1 MEQRKLSLPTDQ
13 RKALLRNQVTAL
25 LWNGKITTTY
35 ARAKEVSRIAD
46 GIIQLAVDTVL
57 DVKKE
62 IKTGVDKK
70 GKPIDIEVILDGEK
84 RLAARRKIMAQVYD
98 PPETRKADET
108 AVAFRERTQDIR
120 HPLIEK
126 IFNVYAIR
134 YSQRNAELNTTGGGY
149 TRVLK
154 LGARRGDGAEEALI
168 ELV

>member
-1 MEQRKLSLPTDQ
+1 MEQRKLSLPTD
-13 RKALLRNQVTAL
+13 RRDALLRNQVTAL
-25 LWNGKITTTY
+25 LWNEKITTTY

-62 IKTGVDKK
+62 TKKSVDKK
-70 GKPIDIEVILDGEK
+70 GKQIDVEVISDGEK
-84 RLAARRKIMAQVYD
+84 RLAARRKIMAMIYD

-108 AVAFRERTQDIR
+108 AVAFRERTKDIR
-120 HPLIEK
+120 HPLVER

-134 YSQRNAELNTTGGGY
+134 YVQRNRDNNSSGGY

-154 LGARRGDGAEEALI
+154 LGPRRGDGAEEALI

>member
-13 RKALLRNQVTAL
+13 RNALLRSQVTAL
-25 LWNGKITTTY
+25 LWNGKITTTL
-35 ARAKEVSRIAD
+35 ARAKEVQRIAD
-46 GIIQLAVDTVL
+46 GIIQLAIDTVL
-57 DVKKE
+57 DVKKTV
-62 IKTGVDKK
+62 KPGVDKK
-70 GKPIDIEVILDGEK
+70 GKPIEVETILDGEK

-108 AVAFRERTQDIR
+108 APAFRERTKDVQ

-134 YSQRNAELNTTGGGY
+134 YSQRNRDNNCNGGY

-154 LGARRGDGAEEALI
+154 LGARRGDGAEEALV

>member
-1 MEQRKLSLPTDQ
+1 MEQRKLSLPTDR

-25 LWNGKITTTY
+25 LWNEKITTTY

-46 GIIQLAVDTVL
+46 GLIQLAVDTVL

-62 IKTGVDKK
+62 IKHGVDKK
-70 GKPIDIEVILDGEK
+70 GKQIDIETIVDGEK
-84 RLAARRKIMAQVYD
+84 RLAARRKIMEFVYD
-98 PPETRKADET
+98 PPETRKPDET
-108 AVAFRERTQDIR
+108 AVAFRERTKDIQ
-120 HPLIEK
+120 HPLVEK

-134 YSQRNAELNTTGGGY
+134 YSQRNRDNNSSGGY

-154 LGARRGDGAEEALI
+154 LGARRGDAAEEALI

>member
-13 RKALLRNQVTAL
+13 RDALLRNQVTAL

-35 ARAKEVSRIAD
+35 ARAKEVQRIAD

-57 DVKKE
+57 DVKKTT
-62 IKTGVDKK
+62 KTSVDKK
-70 GKPIDIEVILDGEK
+70 GKTVEVETILDGEK
-84 RLAARRKIMAQVYD
+84 RLAARRKIMSIVYD
-98 PPETRKADET
+98 PPETRKPDET
-108 AVAFRERTQDIR
+108 AAAFRERTKDIR
-120 HPLIEK
+120 HPLVEK
-126 IFNVYAIR
+126 IFNVYAIK
-134 YSQRNAELNTTGGGY
+134 YSQRIQDVGTAGGY

>member
-1 MEQRKLSLPTDQ
+1 MEQRKPSLPTDQ
-13 RKALLRNQVTAL
+13 RVALLRSQVTAL
-25 LWNGKITTTY
+25 LWNGKITTTK
-35 ARAKEVSRIAD
+35 ARAKEVQRIAD
-46 GIIQLAVDTVL
+46 GIIQLAVDTVF

-62 IKTGVDKK
+62 VKQGVDKK
-70 GKPIDIEVILDGEK
+70 GKPIEVEVVLDGEK

-98 PPETRKADET
+98 PPEVRKADET
-108 AVAFRERTQDIR
+108 APAFRERTKDIR

-134 YSQRNAELNTTGGGY
+134 YAQRNRDNNCSGGY

-154 LGARRGDGAEEALI
+154 LGPRRGDGAEEALI

>member
-1 MEQRKLSLPTDQ
+1 M
-13 RKALLRNQVTAL
+13 
-25 LWNGKITTTY
+25 WNEKITTTH
-35 ARAKEVSRIAD
+35 ARAKEVSRLAD
-46 GIIQLAVDTVL
+46 KIIQLAVDTVL

-62 IKTGVDKK
+62 VKTSVDKK
-70 GKPIDIEVILDGEK
+70 GKKIEVETILDGEK
-84 RLAARRKIMAQVYD
+84 RLAARRKIMAMVYD

-108 AVAFRERTQDIR
+108 AVAFRERTKDIR

-134 YSQRNAELNTTGGGY
+134 YSQRNRDNNSSGGY

>member
-13 RKALLRNQVTAL
+13 RVALLRSQVTAL
-25 LWNGKITTTY
+25 LWNGKITTTK
-35 ARAKEVSRIAD
+35 ARAKEVQRIAD
-46 GIIQLAVDTVL
+46 GIIQLAVDTVF

-62 IKTGVDKK
+62 VKQGVDKK
-70 GKPIDIEVILDGEK
+70 GKPIEVEVVLDGEK

-98 PPETRKADET
+98 PPEVRKADET
-108 AVAFRERTQDIR
+108 APAFRERTKDIR

-134 YSQRNAELNTTGGGY
+134 YAQRNRDNNCSGGY

-154 LGARRGDGAEEALI
+154 LGPRRGDGAEEALI

>member
-1 MEQRKLSLPTDQ
+1 MEQRKLSCPTD
-13 RKALLRNQVTAL
+13 RRDALLRNQVTAL
-25 LWNGKITTTY
+25 LQNGKITTTL

-46 GIIQLAVDTVL
+46 GIIQLAIDTVL

-62 IKTGVDKK
+62 VKTTVDKK
-70 GKPIDIEVILDGEK
+70 GKAVDVEVILDGAK
-84 RLAARRKIMAQVYD
+84 RLAARRKIMAMIYD
-98 PPETRKADET
+98 PPETKKQGET
-108 AVAFRERTQDIR
+108 GPAFRERTKGVR
-120 HPLIEK
+120 HPLVEK

-134 YSQRNAELNTTGGGY
+134 YAQRNHDNNSSGGY

>member
-13 RKALLRNQVTAL
+13 RMALLRSQVTAL
-25 LWNGKITTTY
+25 LWNGKITTTK
-35 ARAKEVSRIAD
+35 ARAKEVQRIAD
-46 GIIQLAVDTVL
+46 GIIQLAVDTVF

-62 IKTGVDKK
+62 VKQGVDKK
-70 GKPIDIEVILDGEK
+70 GKPIEVEVVLDGEK

-98 PPETRKADET
+98 PPEVRKADET
-108 AVAFRERTQDIR
+108 APAFRERTKDIR

-134 YSQRNAELNTTGGGY
+134 YAQRNRDNNCSGGY

-154 LGARRGDGAEEALI
+154 LGPRRGDGAEEALI

>member
-13 RKALLRNQVTAL
+13 RMALLRNQVTAL
-25 LWNGKITTTY
+25 LWNGKITTTH
-35 ARAKEVSRIAD
+35 ARAKEVQRIAD
-46 GIIQLAVDTVL
+46 GIIQLAVDTVV

-62 IKTGVDKK
+62 VKQGVDKK
-70 GKPIDIEVILDGEK
+70 GKPIEVEVVLDGEK

-98 PPETRKADET
+98 PPEVRKADET
-108 AVAFRERTQDIR
+108 APAFRERTKDIQ

-134 YSQRNAELNTTGGGY
+134 YAQRNRDNNCSGGY

-154 LGARRGDGAEEALI
+154 LGPRRGDGAEEALI

>member
-1 MEQRKLSLPTDQ
+1 M
-13 RKALLRNQVTAL
+13 
-25 LWNGKITTTY
+25 WNEKITTTH
-35 ARAKEVSRIAD
+35 ARAKEVSRLAD
-46 GIIQLAVDTVL
+46 KIIQLAVDTVL

-62 IKTGVDKK
+62 VKTSVDKK
-70 GKPIDIEVILDGEK
+70 GKKIEVETILDGEK
-84 RLAARRKIMAQVYD
+84 RLAARRKIMAMVYD

-108 AVAFRERTQDIR
+108 AVAFRERTKDIR

-134 YSQRNAELNTTGGGY
+134 YSQRNRDNNSSGGY

-154 LGARRGDGAEEALI
+154 LGARSGEGAEEALI